1 MDTVKIELDGSYAGW
16 TIELRRNVSA
26 RILIELQGETAV
38 QFAAF
43 AKLVVNHNFKDIDGN
58 DAEDILDA
66 PVAAI
71 TAAMEKWA
79 GAISALPNA

>member
-16 TIELRRNVSA
+16 AIELRRNVSA
-26 RILIELQGETAV
+26 RILIELQGETSV

-43 AKLVVNHNFKDIDGN
+43 AKLVVKHNFKDIEGN
-58 DAEDILDA
+58 VAEDILDA

-79 GAISALPNA
+79 SAISTLPNA

>member
-1 MDTVKIELDGSYAGW
+1 MDTVKIELDGVYAGW

-26 RILIELQGETAV
+26 RILIELQGDTAV

-43 AKLVVNHNFKDIDGN
+43 ARLVVSHNFKDIDGN
-58 DAEDILDA
+58 VADDILDA

-79 GAISALPNA
+79 TAISALPNA

>member
-26 RILIELQGETAV
+26 RILIDLQGETAV

-43 AKLVVNHNFKDIDGN
+43 AKLVVSHNFKDIDGN
-58 DAEDILDA
+58 ATDDILDA
-66 PVAAI
+66 PVASI

-79 GAISALPNA
+79 AAISSLPNA

>member
-16 TIELRRNVSA
+16 AIELRRNVSA

-43 AKLVVNHNFKDIDGN
+43 AKLVVSHNFKDIEGN
-58 DAEDILDA
+58 PAGDILDA

-79 GAISALPNA
+79 TAISALPNA

>member
-1 MDTVKIELDGSYAGW
+1 METVKIELDGVYAGW
-16 TIELRRNVSA
+16 NIELRRNVSA
-26 RILIELQGETAV
+26 RILIELQGDSAV

-43 AKLVVNHNFKDIDGN
+43 AKLVVSHNFKDIDGTAA
-58 DAEDILDA
+58 DDILDA

-79 GAISALPNA
+79 TAISTLPNA

>member
-1 MDTVKIELDGSYAGW
+1 MDTVKIELDGVYAGW

-26 RILIELQGETAV
+26 RILIDLQGETAV

-43 AKLVVNHNFKDIDGN
+43 GKLVVGHNFKDLDGN
-58 DAEDILDA
+58 PAEDILDA

-71 TAAMEKWA
+71 TDAMGKWA
-79 GAISALPNA
+79 AAISALPNA

>member
-16 TIELRRNVSA
+16 AIELRRNVSA
-26 RILIELQGETAV
+26 RILIDLQGETSV

-43 AKLVVNHNFKDIDGN
+43 AKLVVKHNFKDIEGN
-58 DAEDILDA
+58 VAEDILDA

-79 GAISALPNA
+79 SAISTLPNA

>member
-16 TIELRRNVSA
+16 IIELRRNVSA

-43 AKLVVNHNFKDIDGN
+43 AKLVVSHNFKDIEGN

-79 GAISALPNA
+79 AAISTLPNA

>member
-1 MDTVKIELDGSYAGW
+1 MDTVKIELDGVYAGW

-26 RILIELQGETAV
+26 RILIELQGDTAV

-43 AKLVVNHNFKDIDGN
+43 ARLVVSHNFKDIDGKTA
-58 DAEDILDA
+58 DDILDA

-79 GAISALPNA
+79 TAISALPNA

>member
-1 MDTVKIELDGSYAGW
+1 METVKIELDGVFAGW

-26 RILIELQGETAV
+26 RILIELQGESSV

-43 AKLVVNHNFKDIDGN
+43 AKLVVSHNFKDIDGN
-58 DAEDILDA
+58 PAEDILDA

-71 TAAMEKWA
+71 TSSMEKWA
-79 GAISALPNA
+79 AAISALPNA

>member
-1 MDTVKIELDGSYAGW
+1 MDTVKIELDGSYTGW
-16 TIELRRNVSA
+16 AIELRRNVSA

-43 AKLVVNHNFKDIDGN
+43 AKLVVSHNFKDIEGN
-58 DAEDILDA
+58 PAKDVLDA

-79 GAISALPNA
+79 TAISSLPNA

>member
-1 MDTVKIELDGSYAGW
+1 METVKIELDGVFAGW

-26 RILIELQGETAV
+26 RILIELQGESSV

-43 AKLVVNHNFKDIDGN
+43 AKLVVSHNFKDIDG
-58 DAEDILDA
+58 DPAEDILDA

-71 TAAMEKWA
+71 TASMEKWA
-79 GAISALPNA
+79 AAISALPNA

>member
-1 MDTVKIELDGSYAGW
+1 METVKIELDGSYAGW
-16 TIELRRNVSA
+16 AIELRRNVSA

-43 AKLVVNHNFKDIDGN
+43 AKLVVSHNFKAIDGTP
-58 DAEDILDA
+58 AEDILDA

-79 GAISALPNA
+79 TAISALPNA

>member
-16 TIELRRNVSA
+16 AIELRRNVSA
-26 RILIELQGETAV
+26 RILIDLQGETSV

-43 AKLVVNHNFKDIDGN
+43 AKLVVKHNFKDIEGN
-58 DAEDILDA
+58 VAEDILDA

-79 GAISALPNA
+79 SSISTLPNA

>member
-43 AKLVVNHNFKDIDGN
+43 AKLVVNHNFKDIEGN
-58 DAEDILDA
+58 PAEDILDA

-79 GAISALPNA
+79 AAISALPNA

>member
-43 AKLVVNHNFKDIDGN
+43 AKLVVSHNFKDIEGN

-79 GAISALPNA
+79 AAISTLPNA

>member
-1 MDTVKIELDGSYAGW
+1 MDTVKIELDGAYAGW

-26 RILIELQGETAV
+26 RILIELQGDSAV

-43 AKLVVNHNFKDIDGN
+43 AKLVVTHNFKDIEGN
-58 DAEDILDA
+58 AAGDILDA

-71 TAAMEKWA
+71 TSAMEKWA
-79 GAISALPNA
+79 TAISALPNA

>member
-1 MDTVKIELDGSYAGW
+1 MDTVKLELDGSYAGW

-43 AKLVVNHNFKDIDGN
+43 AKLVVNHNFKDIEGN
-58 DAEDILDA
+58 PAEDILDA

-79 GAISALPNA
+79 AAISALPNA

>member
-16 TIELRRNVSA
+16 SIELRRNVSA
-26 RILIELQGETAV
+26 RILIDLQGETSV

-43 AKLVVNHNFKDIDGN
+43 AKLVVKHNFKDIEGN
-58 DAEDILDA
+58 VADDILDA

-79 GAISALPNA
+79 SAISTLPNA

>member
-1 MDTVKIELDGSYAGW
+1 MDTVKLELDGSYAGW

-26 RILIELQGETAV
+26 RILIDLQGETSV

-43 AKLVVNHNFKDIDGN
+43 AKLVVNHNFKDIEGKPAD
-58 DAEDILDA
+58 DILDA

-79 GAISALPNA
+79 AAISALPNA

>member
-1 MDTVKIELDGSYAGW
+1 MDTVKIELDGVYAGW
-16 TIELRRNVSA
+16 AIELRRNVSA
-26 RILIELQGETAV
+26 RILIELQGDTAV

-43 AKLVVNHNFKDIDGN
+43 AKLVVSHNFKDIDGKTA
-58 DAEDILDA
+58 DDILDA

-79 GAISALPNA
+79 TAISALPNA

>member
-16 TIELRRNVSA
+16 AIELRRNVSA

-43 AKLVVNHNFKDIDGN
+43 AKLVVSHNFKDIEGN

-79 GAISALPNA
+79 AAISTLPNA

>member
-16 TIELRRNVSA
+16 AIELRRNVSA
-26 RILIELQGETAV
+26 RILIDLQGETSV

-43 AKLVVNHNFKDIDGN
+43 AKLVVEHNFKDIEGN
-58 DAEDILDA
+58 VAEDILDA

-79 GAISALPNA
+79 SAISTLPNA

>member
-1 MDTVKIELDGSYAGW
+1 MDTLKIELDGAYAGW

-43 AKLVVNHNFKDIDGN
+43 AKLVVSHNFKDIEGN

-79 GAISALPNA
+79 AAISTLPNA

>member
-1 MDTVKIELDGSYAGW
+1 MDTVKLELDGSYAGW

-26 RILIELQGETAV
+26 RILIELQGETSV

-43 AKLVVNHNFKDIDGN
+43 AKLVVNHNFKDLDGN
-58 DAEDILDA
+58 PADDILDA

-79 GAISALPNA
+79 AAISALPNA

>member
-1 MDTVKIELDGSYAGW
+1 MDTVKIELDGVYAGW

-26 RILIELQGETAV
+26 RILIELQGDTAV

-43 AKLVVNHNFKDIDGN
+43 AKLVVSHNFKDIDGKTA
-58 DAEDILDA
+58 DDILDA

-79 GAISALPNA
+79 TAISALPNA

>member
-26 RILIELQGETAV
+26 RILIELQGDTAV

-43 AKLVVNHNFKDIDGN
+43 AKLVVSHNFKDIEGN
-58 DAEDILDA
+58 AADDILDA
-66 PVAAI
+66 PVTAI

-79 GAISALPNA
+79 AAISALPNA

>member
-1 MDTVKIELDGSYAGW
+1 MDTVKLELDGSYAGW

-43 AKLVVNHNFKDIDGN
+43 AKLVVTHNFKDIEGN
-58 DAEDILDA
+58 PAEDILDA

-71 TAAMEKWA
+71 TASMEKWA
-79 GAISALPNA
+79 AAISALPNA

>member
-1 MDTVKIELDGSYAGW
+1 MDTVKIELDGVYAGW

-26 RILIELQGETAV
+26 RILIELQGDTAV

-43 AKLVVNHNFKDIDGN
+43 ARLVVSHNFRDIDGKTA
-58 DAEDILDA
+58 DDILDA

-79 GAISALPNA
+79 TAISALPNA